1 VNLRPGD
8 EWGEPRHLPPDF
20 AIAASD
26 REAADLITEG
36 PRLIGLSGGDLCRT
50 LGGRGDVA
58 NRRGTQGIVCR
69 VDVGTVDIDG
79 TFHTF
84 LAHVLVRG
92 RFGLGPGAAIMN
104 AEWVGALRLGP
115 RSHPGDGLLD
125 MTTGQLPPRQL
136 LEARSRSRTGDH
148 LPHRSLSV
156 RRSASVEVSFDRP
169 RLVFVDGSTVGRGC
183 HIAASVGERTVDVVV

>member
-1 VNLRPGD
+1 VSLRPGD
-8 EWGEPRHLPPDF
+8 DWGEPRHLPSDF
-20 AIAASD
+20 AIAATD
-26 REAADLITEG
+26 REAAELIADG
-36 PRLIGLSGGDLCRT
+36 HKLIGLDGGDLCRT

-79 TFHTF
+79 TVHPF

-125 MTTGQLPPRQL
+125 MTTGRLPPRQL
-136 LEARSRSRTGDH
+136 IEARSRSRTGDH

-156 RRSASVEVSFDRP
+156 RRAASVEVSFDRP
-169 RLVFVDGSTVGRGC
+169 RLVFVDGTRVGRGR
-183 HIAASVGERTVDVVV
+183 HFAASVGECTVDVVV